1 VLQLVLFL
9 EVPKHRPMGPV
20 AEYSFPLDEEGCL
33 IGQPGGHVVGI
44 EGLVG
49 LTSRLTAS
57 LPSLLMELLD
67 NQLIPV
73 LFAISLMHCRNVS
86 LRTVEPPQGVSRKA
100 RRRSRHPLLRYQVLE
115 ISPMRR
121 ILDTEGAATTKG
133 LGHALHIC
141 RGHFKTYTREAP
153 LFGKHVGR
161 YWWPDVARGTPAR
174 GAVTSDYRVVVD
186 SDSPPAQ
193 DASSAGT

>member
-1 VLQLVLFL
+1 MKF
-9 EVPKHRPMGPV
+9 
-20 AEYSFPLDEEGCL
+20 
-33 IGQPGGHVVGI
+33 
-44 EGLVG
+44 
-49 LTSRLTAS
+49 
-57 LPSLLMELLD
+57 LD
-67 NQLIPV
+67 NQLIPL

-86 LRTVEPPQGVSRKA
+86 LRTVQPAQSVSRKA
-100 RRRSRHPLLRYQVLE
+100 QRRRGHPLLRYQVLE

-174 GAVTSDYRVVVD
+174 GAVTSDYRVLVD
-186 SDSPPAQ
+186 PDSPPAGP
-193 DASSAGT
+193 DGSSGGA